1 MQKVLDKVAL
11 LLNKDRLHFNIKL
24 LGDASHTQIAS
35 NESLYC
41 EQIGTINN
49 YQVS

>member
-1 MQKVLDKVAL
+1 M

-24 LGDASHTQIAS
+24 NMDAAQIVS
-35 NESLYC
+35 SEGLYV

-49 YQVS
+49 YQVLCKYLNMCSW